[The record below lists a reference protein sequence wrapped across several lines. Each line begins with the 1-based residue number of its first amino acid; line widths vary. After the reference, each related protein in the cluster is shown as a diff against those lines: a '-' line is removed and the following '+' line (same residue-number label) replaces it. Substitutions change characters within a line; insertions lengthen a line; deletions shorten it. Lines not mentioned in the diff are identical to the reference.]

1 MNCIRC
7 GRRIAEGKTFCDEC
21 AGVVREPLP
30 DSPYTSLHIALPK
43 RTDQPRPA
51 RKPVEQPEKKKP
63 RSRRYHRMVRSIVS
77 LALVCAVLA
86 GCCAFGVYYY
96 LTHYQRDR
104 NRLRVQ
110 AEELDRQAAS
120 AAQTATELSEAQDD
134 LAAAQEELASQARDI
149 DRLEQQVNT
158 YQMQGAQNEQSLREL
173 QEENLRLVDENADYA
188 TQIDALNA
196 QLSKLNSRV
205 STLQDSNAALQQ
217 KSAFFDAH
225 VAFVENDGTDYYHNY
240 SCSYFKKQSY
250 WAYSINLAIARG
262 YTACPYC
269 GG

>member
-43 RTDQPRPA
+43 RTDQPRPV
-51 RKPVEQPEKKKP
+51 RKPAEQPEKKKP
-63 RSRRYHRMVRSIVS
+63 RSRRYHRMVRAIVS

-120 AAQTATELSEAQDD
+120 AAQTATD
-134 LAAAQEELASQARDI
+134 LAAAQEELASQARSI

-250 WAYSINLAIARG
+250 WAYSVNLAIARG

>member
-63 RSRRYHRMVRSIVS
+63 RSRRYHRMVRAIVS

-120 AAQTATELSEAQDD
+120 AAQTATELAEAQDD
-134 LAAAQEELASQARDI
+134 LAAAQEELAGQARDI

-158 YQMQGAQNEQSLREL
+158 YQMQGRAERAVPARAAGGKSPPRRRER
-173 QEENLRLVDENADYA
+173 RLCRAG
-188 TQIDALNA
+188 
-196 QLSKLNSRV
+196 
-205 STLQDSNAALQQ
+205 ST
-217 KSAFFDAH
+217 
-225 VAFVENDGTDYYHNY
+225 
-240 SCSYFKKQSY
+240 
-250 WAYSINLAIARG
+250 R
-262 YTACPYC
+262 
-269 GG
+269 

>member
-1 MNCIRC
+1 MQGRQSGRSLR
-7 GRRIAEGKTFCDEC
+7 GRREE
-21 AGVVREPLP
+21 
-30 DSPYTSLHIALPK
+30 K
-43 RTDQPRPA
+43 R
-51 RKPVEQPEKKKP
+51 
-63 RSRRYHRMVRSIVS
+63 
-77 LALVCAVLA
+77 
-86 GCCAFGVYYY
+86 
-96 LTHYQRDR
+96 
-104 NRLRVQ
+104 
-110 AEELDRQAAS
+110 
-120 AAQTATELSEAQDD
+120 
-134 LAAAQEELASQARDI
+134 
-149 DRLEQQVNT
+149 
-158 YQMQGAQNEQSLREL
+158 
-173 QEENLRLVDENADYA
+173 RLVDENADVA
-188 TQIDALNA
+188 TQSEALNA

>member
-7 GRRIAEGKTFCDEC
+7 GRRNAEGKTIYDEC
-21 AGVVREPLP
+21 AGVVVEPLP

-51 RKPVEQPEKKKP
+51 RKPVEQPEKKRP
-63 RSRRYHRMVRSIVS
+63 RSRRYHRMVRAIVS

-110 AEELDRQAAS
+110 AEELD
-120 AAQTATELSEAQDD
+120 
-134 LAAAQEELASQARDI
+134 LAAAQEELASQARSI

-158 YQMQGAQNEQSLREL
+158 YQMRGAQNEQSLREL

>member
-1 MNCIRC
+1 M
-7 GRRIAEGKTFCDEC
+7 
-21 AGVVREPLP
+21 REPLP

-63 RSRRYHRMVRSIVS
+63 RSRRYHRMVRAIVS

-120 AAQTATELSEAQDD
+120 AAQTKP
-134 LAAAQEELASQARDI
+134 
-149 DRLEQQVNT
+149 DRLPRPRRGSRQ
-158 YQMQGAQNEQSLREL
+158 L
-173 QEENLRLVDENADYA
+173 Q
-188 TQIDALNA
+188 
-196 QLSKLNSRV
+196 
-205 STLQDSNAALQQ
+205 
-217 KSAFFDAH
+217 
-225 VAFVENDGTDYYHNY
+225 
-240 SCSYFKKQSY
+240 
-250 WAYSINLAIARG
+250 INLIFSWFSS
-262 YTACPYC
+262 
-269 GG
+269 

>member
-1 MNCIRC
+1 MSVN
-7 GRRIAEGKTFCDEC
+7 
-21 AGVVREPLP
+21 P
-30 DSPYTSLHIALPK
+30 S
-43 RTDQPRPA
+43 
-51 RKPVEQPEKKKP
+51 
-63 RSRRYHRMVRSIVS
+63 
-77 LALVCAVLA
+77 
-86 GCCAFGVYYY
+86 
-96 LTHYQRDR
+96 
-104 NRLRVQ
+104 
-110 AEELDRQAAS
+110 S
-120 AAQTATELSEAQDD
+120 AA
-134 LAAAQEELASQARDI
+134 ARFRFPKI
-149 DRLEQQVNT
+149 FC
-158 YQMQGAQNEQSLREL
+158 L